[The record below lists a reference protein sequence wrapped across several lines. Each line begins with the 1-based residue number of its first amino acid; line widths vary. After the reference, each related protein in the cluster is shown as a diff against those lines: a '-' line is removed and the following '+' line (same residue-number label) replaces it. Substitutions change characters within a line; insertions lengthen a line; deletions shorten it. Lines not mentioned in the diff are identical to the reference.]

1 MGDLVLPYSAASDT
15 RTGKP
20 SPTSPVSEQKD
31 GASCVIFVSSRPH
44 PALSQE
50 GKAIGDAETSSLGS
64 RKEQLS

>member
-15 RTGKP
+15 RP